1 MGSQRQ
7 QSVLIVDDHDLTHSG
22 LRLILNAGRF
32 KVAGALKTGAEVLP
46 FVESVQVDVV
56 LLDLELPDLSGLSI
70 LAELVAVHDA
80 TVVVLSGSDDAM
92 AYKTAMK
99 LGARA
104 VVSKRDVSAS
114 ILSALESATDGAE
127 YYSRYVE
134 TLISINET
142 QSVVLSPRQ
151 MAILHFID
159 RGETNK
165 EIGYRL
171 RIAPPTVSFHLR
183 EIRQKL
189 NVENNKKILQRARE
203 IGLI

>member
-1 MGSQRQ
+1 MDSQQ
-7 QSVLIVDDHDLTHSG
+7 QRKILIVDDHDLTHSG
-22 LRLILNAGRF
+22 LRLVLEASPFEI
-32 KVAGALKTGAEVLP
+32 AGALKTGAEVLP
-46 FVESVQVDVV
+46 FVESVQIDVV
-56 LLDLELPDLSGLSI
+56 LLDLELPDLNGLSI

-92 AYKTAMK
+92 SFKTAMK

-104 VVSKRDVSAS
+104 VVSKRDRSAV
-114 ILSALESATDGAE
+114 ILTALETAIEGAE
-127 YYSRYVE
+127 FYSSYIE
-134 TLISINET
+134 TLIANDDTPPI
-142 QSVVLSPRQ
+142 VLSPRQ

-171 RIAPPTVSFHLR
+171 RIAAPTVSFHLR

-189 NVENNKKILQRARE
+189 NVDNNKKILQKARE